1 MAEPTYVLTAA
12 RAAPAPDGGFL
23 AVIWNAVISDSLGRE
38 FRHGKGYRLDRAV
51 AEDPSIGAH
60 SPAAAALLAA
70 ARTEADVMKAVHADA
85 ARAMAEIEARV
96 TGGAVEPA
104 HVVLFAPLSLAP
116 VEPSDDAE
124 PGSDPFPATP
134 EPIS

>member
-1 MAEPTYVLTAA
+1 MGEPRYDLTAV
-12 RAAPAPDGGFL
+12 RAVPLAGGGFA
-23 AVIWNAVISDSLGRE
+23 AVVWNAVIVDSTGAE

-70 ARTEADVMKAVHADA
+70 ARTEADVMAAVHADA

-96 TGGAVEPA
+96 TGGSVEPPA
-104 HVVLFAPLSLAP
+104 VVLFTPNVV
-116 VEPSDDAE
+116 VEPEDDAL
-124 PGSDPFPATP
+124 DPHRFDSSPIDPAP
-134 EPIS
+134 